1 MLLYRGMTEKTDATA
16 LRAAHREFERARS
29 RIWLDRVR
37 VGLEYR
43 RAMREIDEGVARIRL
58 ERDRRVRQAVSGG
71 ASYREVA
78 RTLGLSH
85 SRIQQIVNAD
95 PSK

>member
-1 MLLYRGMTEKTDATA
+1 
-16 LRAAHREFERARS
+16 
-29 RIWLDRVR
+29 VR

-43 RAMREIDEGVARIRL
+43 RAIRQIEQEVTRL
-58 ERDRRVRQAVSGG
+58 RLVWDRHVRQSVAAG

-78 RTLGLSH
+78 RVLGLSH
-85 SRIQQIVNAD
+85 SRIQQIVNS

>member
-1 MLLYRGMTEKTDATA
+1 MIAEAEAKR
-16 LRAAHREFERARS
+16 LRKAHAEFERARG
-29 RIWLDRVR
+29 RVWVERVR

-43 RAMREIDEGVARIRL
+43 RAMRKVDEEVVRVRL
-58 ERDRRVRQAVSGG
+58 DRDRLIRDAVAAGG
-71 ASYREVA
+71 SYREVA

-85 SRIQQIVNAD
+85 SRIQQIVKS